1 MSQTDQ
7 MHKDNKGY
15 NNSNY
20 YRELSNGLD
29 VLNSYPEE
37 TNNLKSSQSNYSFN
51 NTGLKT
57 RIIKSSTT
65 CFNKENVNN
74 SQYQSNPAYFTHST
88 SYDNVKA
95 LTNKPIITKDKDT
108 SHINN
113 NQQQQYTTPTN
124 LNKSASSSDQIVL
137 HVRNL
142 DYKISADE
150 WKRILLENF
159 RKHCKE
165 VS

>member
-29 VLNSYPEE
+29 VSNSYPEE

-57 RIIKSSTT
+57 RIIKMSTI
-65 CFNKENVNN
+65 VNI
-74 SQYQSNPAYFTHST
+74 NPTR
-88 SYDNVKA
+88 
-95 LTNKPIITKDKDT
+95 L
-108 SHINN
+108 
-113 NQQQQYTTPTN
+113 
-124 LNKSASSSDQIVL
+124 
-137 HVRNL
+137 
-142 DYKISADE
+142 
-150 WKRILLENF
+150 ILLI
-159 RKHCKE
+159 RHHMIM
-165 VS
+165 